1 MDKFEKQRKIF
12 TIVAILVFLSV
23 LSLLVV
29 IPRMLQETFPG
40 GLPKAAAIA
49 TSVAMGVRLLILIA
63 ILFGIRVTKR
73 RGRVNREINLATAVV
88 LILLGLVLMDGAFAY
103 VGSLLF
109 VSIGMFVCVFCDL
122 AAAGVS
128 ITGLFRLKPK
138 KKK

>member
-12 TIVAILVFLSV
+12 TIVAILVLLSV
-23 LSLLVV
+23 LSLIVV

-40 GLPKAAAIA
+40 GLPKAASIA

-73 RGRVNREINLATAVV
+73 RGRVNREINLATATV
-88 LILLGLVLMDGAFAY
+88 LIILGLVLMDGAFAY
-103 VGSLLF
+103 AGSLLF

-128 ITGLFRLKPK
+128 ITALFLLKPK